1 MDGVSTDGA
10 NAAKAARWAEGC
22 RRHKAISRL
31 RRLRQAAAAKIRCG
45 GRRLGAGG
53 QPSYP
58 LSPHRALQDIRHGRC
73 APAQRDGETIRDL
86 GIAQSQGANH
96 RGDNPQCFS
105 QTHTTRVRGQ
115 RRGERDIVKATTA
128 VPGEYAVSRPLEVVQ
143 IDHTEIDIIVVDEL
157 TRTPLSGRP
166 WLTLAIDV
174 FSRVVTGLHVSMSA
188 PSRVSAGLLGTG
200 SANPVSH

>member
-1 MDGVSTDGA
+1 MDDVSTDGA

-22 RRHKAISRL
+22 RRHKPISRL
-31 RRLRQAAAAKIRCG
+31 CRLRQAAAAKARCG

-73 APAQRDGETIRDL
+73 AP
-86 GIAQSQGANH
+86 
-96 RGDNPQCFS
+96 
-105 QTHTTRVRGQ
+105 
-115 RRGERDIVKATTA
+115 
-128 VPGEYAVSRPLEVVQ
+128 VQ

-157 TRTPLSGRP
+157 ARTPLPGRP

-174 FSRVVTGLHVSMSA
+174 FSRVVTGLHVDECAITRVGRPARNGIRKSSLTLTANLRLGPASVSSQNA
-188 PSRVSAGLLGTG
+188 PRREKSRSLMPRCQATSFHDAGHCSVG
-200 SANPVSH
+200 SRS